1 MAYEVNL
8 SRRAMRDLA
17 YLFDEINTGHSA
29 AAQCWYLGLKRA
41 ILTLEERPNR
51 CLRAPESA
59 RLRQLLYG
67 RKPHVYRIIF
77 RVIEK
82 QKSVEILHLRHGA
95 RKSVLPLE
103 IL

>member
-1 MAYEVNL
+1 MAYAVKL

-17 YLFDEINTGHSA
+17 YLFDEINAGHSA
-29 AAQCWYLGLKRA
+29 AAQRWYLGLKRA

-51 CLRAPESA
+51 CPRAPEST

-77 RVIEK
+77 RMIEK
-82 QKSVEILHLRHGA
+82 QKSVGILHIRHGA
-95 RKSVLPLE
+95 RKPIFPVE